1 MSDIIS
7 HIYFGFEKKY
17 DMIKEQKG
25 VENLK

>member
-7 HIYFGFEKKY
+7 HIYYGFEKKN
-17 DMIKEQKG
+17 DMSKAQKG